1 MKEQDKTR
9 KIAHLD
15 LDSFFVS
22 VERLLNSELRDKPV
36 LIGGTSSRGVVASC
50 SYEARKFGIHSAMP
64 MQQAKRMC
72 PEAVIIK
79 GNSAVYSK
87 YSDIVTEIIK
97 ESVPLFEKASI
108 DEFYTDLTGMDRFFG
123 CQKFT
128 DELRA
133 RIIKE
138 SGLPIS
144 FGLSI
149 NKTVSK
155 VATGEAKPNNR
166 IYINNGEEKFFLA
179 PLSVRKLPGVGI
191 QSYQS
196 LRNLGVKQIKTLQ
209 QLHPELLLRV
219 FGKNGVKMWKKANG
233 IDNTPV
239 KPYSERKSISTER
252 TFNRDTTDVHK
263 LKSLFTAMAEN
274 LCYQL
279 RRGNKLTGC
288 ASIKVRYTDYQT
300 ETIQK
305 QIPYTAADH
314 ILIPIIQ
321 ELFKKLYK
329 RRIMVR
335 LIGVKFNK
343 LVSGGHQIN
352 MFEDSERIIN
362 LYTAL
367 DKIREQYGDRAVIRA
382 AGQEA
387 RTIGRP
393 NPFNGS
399 SPLLLANRRQ

>member
-1 MKEQDKTR
+1 MEKKESGR
-9 KIAHLD
+9 KIVHLD

-22 VERLLNSELRDKPV
+22 VERLLDRKLQGKPI
-36 LIGGTSSRGVVASC
+36 LIGGTGNRGVVASC

-72 PEAVIIK
+72 PEAIIIK

-87 YSDIVTEIIK
+87 YSDVVTAIIG
-97 ESVPLFEKASI
+97 ETVPLFEKASI
-108 DEFYTDLTGMDRFFG
+108 DEFYADLTGIDRFFG
-123 CQKFT
+123 CRKFT
-128 DELRA
+128 DELRTK
-133 RIIKE
+133 IIKE

-144 FGLSI
+144 FGLSV

-155 VATGEAKPNNR
+155 VATGEAKPNNK
-166 IYINNGEEKFFLA
+166 IYINAGNEKPFLA

-209 QLHPELLLRV
+209 QLPPELLKQV

-233 IDNTPV
+233 IDYSPV

-252 TFNRDTTDVHK
+252 TFQRDTTDTHK
-263 LKSLFTAMAEN
+263 LKSLLTAMTEN
-274 LCYQL
+274 LCFQL

-288 ASIKVRYTDYQT
+288 VSVKIRYTDYQT
-300 ETIQK
+300 ETVQK
-305 QIPYTAADH
+305 QLPYTAADH
-314 ILIPIIQ
+314 ILIPVILG
-321 ELFKKLYK
+321 LFKKLYT

-335 LIGVKFNK
+335 LIGVKFSK
-343 LVSGGHQIN
+343 IVSGGHQID
-352 MFEDSERIIN
+352 MFEDAEKTLN
-362 LYTAL
+362 LYTVM
-367 DKIREQYGDRAVIRA
+367 DQIRERYGDRAIIRA
-382 AGQEA
+382 SGQET

-399 SPLLLANRRQ
+399 SPLLLANRRV